1 MGGELVLHIL
11 TDGEAVCRS
20 AKELILQPQSEIA
33 GVRRYL
39 REHAYRI
46 VAENMIYEDG
56 KYYPMMR
63 VVPVAENEPHDAE
76 MSAFGNETCSLYD
89 LYGELLL
96 KAKHPVL
103 RQYLIYQENLLN
115 DILDGLR
122 RQPDTDKIRIRIGEI
137 EKKLYDNRM
146 AQHMV

>member
-1 MGGELVLHIL
+1 
-11 TDGEAVCRS
+11 
-20 AKELILQPQSEIA
+20 
-33 GVRRYL
+33 
-39 REHAYRI
+39 
-46 VAENMIYEDG
+46 MIYEDG

-63 VVPVAENEPHDAE
+63 VVPVAENEPRAAGMPVAGNMTCVE
-76 MSAFGNETCSLYD
+76 FSAGSETCALYD

-137 EKKLYDNRM
+137 EKKLHDNRM